1 MQIRFRSAD
10 DGTVI
15 GACHIPTAGGVITVA
30 GIGDSK
36 TEALAKAAL
45 LAERIASD
53 PVLSA
58 VLPPGT
64 LAAIRVTKGLAAASA
79 HGVRTLRSFWS
90 RLQGPG
96 KQRLANALATDH
108 GVSDLGDVGFSW
120 KKAAMFAANPMLAAQ
135 YFGGKKAGKYAVK
148 KIKRKLAQRRAAQR
162 RREREEMESEMP
174 EEMAPEEEAIDAE
187 YSDNADNEGG
197 EQ

>member
-45 LAERIASD
+45 IAERIATD

-79 HGVRTLRSFWS
+79 QGVRTLHSFWK

-108 GVSDLGDVGFSW
+108 GVSDLGEVGISW
-120 KKAAMFAANPMLAAQ
+120 KKAALFAVNPMMAAQ
-135 YFGGKKAGKYAVK
+135 YFGGKKAAKYAMK
-148 KIKRKLAQRRAAQR
+148 KIKRKLAKRRAAR
-162 RREREEMESEMP
+162 PREEEI
-174 EEMAPEEEAIDAE
+174 PEEEIPEEEIPEGQEE
-187 YSDNADNEGG
+187 YADNADNGG
-197 EQ
+197 YEQ